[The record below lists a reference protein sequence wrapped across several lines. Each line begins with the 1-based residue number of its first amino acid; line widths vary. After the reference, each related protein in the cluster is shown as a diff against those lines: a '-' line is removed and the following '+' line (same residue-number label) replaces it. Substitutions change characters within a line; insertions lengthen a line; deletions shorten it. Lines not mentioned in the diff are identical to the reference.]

1 MREIDELREK
11 EIRYC
16 YENPIYWLKTYGHI
30 EDKDAAELIQPFNPW
45 KEQIETFEAFLT
57 HKHNIV
63 LKARQ
68 LGFTWLALHYAA
80 WMMLTKPGRTVIA
93 LSRTEEDA
101 KELIRRLAVILR
113 YMPELIFEKGNLPG
127 GYEGAWFENN
137 SLSVTIHFPN
147 NPVSTM
153 MGVPSSSDAG
163 RSLTADL
170 LIIDEWA
177 AQQFAREIWTAAYP
191 TINRPT
197 GGQIIGIST
206 NQRGTLFE
214 ELYENRDNTF
224 YHIFIPWYAD
234 PRRDQAWYEETLRNI
249 GEVAMAQEYPAT
261 EEEAMST
268 PGGAFFPEVC
278 KDSFVADELKGE
290 KVTYFVMDYG
300 LDMLAAY
307 WINVDCQKN
316 AQIIREYCKSDLPI
330 STAADTIL
338 NITAELVESGDIKK
352 VQLYLAPPD
361 LWSRSQET
369 GKSRAIIFSENGLNL
384 TKCSNDFAAGCAAL
398 KEYLKHDSGKKSKLT
413 SYGNCAKE
421 AYRCLTKIQHDEKK
435 VNVYAKDP
443 HDLTHSVDALRYF
456 CVYWINP
463 AVTFKTEKQI
473 EWTDD
478 MRHDYMVANAKMR
491 ELIVEQ
497 WGVPN

>member
-1 MREIDELREK
+1 MREIDELRTE

-16 YENPIYWLKTYGHI
+16 YDNPVYWLKTYGHI
-30 EDKDAAELIQPFNPW
+30 EDKDADELIQPFNPW
-45 KEQIETFEAFLT
+45 KEQVDTFKAFLT

-80 WMMLTKPGRTVIA
+80 WMMLTKPGRTVIC

-113 YMPELIFEKGNLPG
+113 YMPELILEKGNVPK
-127 GYEGAWFENN
+127 GYSGPWFENSAL
-137 SLSVTIHFPN
+137 SLTIHFDN
-147 NPVSTM
+147 APVSTTV
-153 MGVPSSSDAG
+153 GIPASADAG

-177 AQQFAREIWTAAYP
+177 AQQYAEDIWTAAYP

-214 ELYENRDNTF
+214 KLYESKDNTF
-224 YHIFIPWYAD
+224 FHIFIPWYAD
-234 PRRDQAWYEETLRNI
+234 PRRDQKWYDETLRNI
-249 GEVAMAQEYPAT
+249 GEVRMAQEYPAT

-268 PGGAFFPEVC
+268 PGGAFFPEVN
-278 KDSFVADELKGE
+278 KNSFVADEMKGT

-307 WINVDCQKN
+307 WINVDSHRN
-316 AQIIREYCKSDLPI
+316 AQIIHEHCEKNLPI
-330 STAADTIL
+330 SNAAEIIL
-338 NITAELVESGDIKK
+338 GITRSMIERKEIEK
-352 VQLYLAPPD
+352 VQLWLAPPD

-369 GKSRAIIFSENGLNL
+369 GRSRAIIFGENGIFL
-384 TKCSNDFAAGCAAL
+384 TKCSNDLAAGCAAL
-398 KEYLKHDSGKKSKLT
+398 KEYLKHDEGQKGKLT
-413 SYGNCAKE
+413 AYGNCAPE
-421 AYRCLTKIQHDEKK
+421 AYRCLTKIQRDEKK
-435 VNVYAKDP
+435 PIVYAKEP

-463 AVTFKTEKQI
+463 AISVVSGKKI
-473 EWTDD
+473 KWTDD
-478 MRHDYMVANAKMR
+478 MREDYENANEETRKIII
-491 ELIVEQ
+491 ET
-497 WGVPN
+497 WGEPN

>member
-1 MREIDELREK
+1 MREIDKLREK

-307 WINVDCQKN
+307 WINVDSQKN

-398 KEYLKHDSGKKSKLT
+398 KEYLKHDAGKKSKLT

-421 AYRCLTKIQHDEKK
+421 AYRCLTKIQRDEKK
-435 VNVYAKDP
+435 PNVYAKDP
-443 HDLTHSVDALRYF
+443 HELTHCVDSLRYF
-456 CVYWINP
+456 CIYWINP